1 MSVEL
6 QETFVVMD
14 VRYGGHPDD
23 VMTATNDRLR
33 ADYMVEGAFAPGQ
46 LRLTYTHV
54 DRMILGGACPTHAPI
69 TFGEGSALGTPHFF
83 SAREAGIANLGGP
96 GAITVDGQRFAL
108 ANRDILYVGRGAQ
121 RVTLTSDDPA
131 NPASFYLNSVPAGAD
146 IPHRLIAKADAKRI
160 TLGDAVKSNQRSL
173 AMYIHPEV
181 TPSCLLLMGI
191 TDPAPGSIWNT
202 MPPHLHE
209 RRMEAY
215 CYFDMGRGDRVM
227 HFMGRPDQTRHL
239 VVANGDM
246 VLSPAW
252 SIHMGAGTGPYAFVW
267 GMTGENQAYTD
278 FTPVPVEMLR

>member
-1 MSVEL
+1 M
-6 QETFVVMD
+6 MD
-14 VRYGGHPDD
+14 VRYGGHPAE
-23 VMTATNDRLR
+23 VMTATTERLR
-33 ADYMVEGAFAPGQ
+33 ADYLIEGAFTPGA

-54 DRMILGGACPTHAPI
+54 DRMIVGGAVPLDI
-69 TFGEGSALGTPHFF
+69 GVSFGEGADLGTPLFF

-96 GAITVDGQRFAL
+96 GAVTVDGRRFAL
-108 ANRDILYVGRGAQ
+108 ANRDILYVGRGAAT
-121 RVTLTSDDPA
+121 VTMTSDDAGHPA
-131 NPASFYLNSVPAGAD
+131 RFYLNSVPAGAD
-146 IPHRLIAKADAKRI
+146 IPHRLIARAEAKRI
-160 TLGDAVKSNQRSL
+160 TLGDPAKANVRSL

-181 TPSCLLLMGI
+181 APSCLLLMGI

-215 CYFDMGRGDRVM
+215 CYFDMGPDDRVM

-278 FTPVPVEMLR
+278 FTPVPVAVLR